1 LLKNPY
7 FRFFSFFGLRE
18 NPFAVSPD
26 PKYIFTTPEIQ
37 ESWEALLYGVRS
49 HSGIILLTGE
59 AGTGKTTLINR
70 LLDWLRERHMPTA
83 FIFNSHLERRH
94 LFDFMLADFGVK
106 SDPRWQGNAL
116 LGLSQWLP
124 QRCQEG
130 EIPVLIVDE
139 AQGLPLHML
148 EEIRQLLNLETSH
161 EKLLQI
167 VLAGQ
172 PELEEK
178 LNQPEMRHLKQR
190 ITLRCTT
197 APLNAKETEEY
208 IQVRLKIA
216 GASDRPIFTPEAMS
230 AVHAYSHGI
239 PRVINLLC
247 EHSLIN
253 AYAANLHVVPARFV
267 GEVAREFQFDQDVS
281 IQLISGVSSAPV
293 ARIYEPLNAAVDS
306 LAAFPAGVPVPIS
319 SIPSPPD
326 AVSMKAP
333 PLFSEVFP
341 APAVPAQLTLVP
353 AARGVKSRGIRY
365 AKSHSGPAVAVAA
378 VGNALV
384 AKSKEAGFAVR
395 DIFAKMR
402 STRIPVGSL
411 RGIRPVLVKK
421 GRDLQ
426 SVFRH
431 ARAKIVNTGI
441 LRHRMGSVRAR
452 AARATQLCTA
462 ALSEQG
468 KSFQILWN
476 DICSATGHSRG
487 VLLRWFQQPFEP
499 SQATAASAPQMHSQ
513 TKPLR
518 SRKASRSWEHPLER
532 LRLRQLSVQ
541 FSGNAPVRQWLRQ
554 PFHFA
559 QSFRSVSRFV
569 PRHLGDSSAVR
580 KQRE

>member
-1 LLKNPY
+1 
-7 FRFFSFFGLRE
+7 
-18 NPFAVSPD
+18 
-26 PKYIFTTPEIQ
+26 
-37 ESWEALLYGVRS
+37 
-49 HSGIILLTGE
+49 
-59 AGTGKTTLINR
+59 
-70 LLDWLRERHMPTA
+70 
-83 FIFNSHLERRH
+83 
-94 LFDFMLADFGVK
+94 MLADFGVK

-148 EEIRQLLNLETSH
+148 EEIRLLLNLETSH

-167 VLAGQ
+167 VLSGQ

-197 APLNAKETEEY
+197 APLTAKETEEY

-216 GASDRPIFTPEAMS
+216 GASGIPIFTPEAMS

-267 GEVAREFQFDQDVS
+267 GEVAHEFQFDQDERFQSMPRISS
-281 IQLISGVSSAPV
+281 ISV

-306 LAAFPAGVPVPIS
+306 LAAFQATVPATIAA
-319 SIPSPPD
+319 IPSLPETISTTDSTPV
-326 AVSMKAP
+326 A
-333 PLFSEVFP
+333 EVFP
-341 APAVPAQLTLVP
+341 APAELTQPMLVP
-353 AARGVKSRGIRY
+353 AASSLKSRAVRY
-365 AKSHSGPAVAVAA
+365 ARTHSGTALVVAA
-378 VGNALV
+378 VRDAVVTKGR
-384 AKSKEAGFAVR
+384 EAGVSIR
-395 DIFAKMR
+395 NIFAKMH
-402 STRIPVGSL
+402 SA
-411 RGIRPVLVKK
+411 RPPISSPQIVRTSLVKK
-421 GRDLQ
+421 GRDLR
-426 SVFRH
+426 SVVHH
-431 ARAKIVNTGI
+431 AQTRIVNTKV
-441 LRHRMGSVRAR
+441 LRQRMVSLRAR
-452 AARATQLCTA
+452 TARTTQLCVA

-476 DICSATGHSRG
+476 DFCSTTGRVGG
-487 VLLRWFQQPFEP
+487 VLLRWFQQPFEQP
-499 SQATAASAPQMHSQ
+499 QATTASARQIHSRV
-513 TKPLR
+513 KPVR
-518 SRKASRSWEHPLER
+518 SQEASRSWQHSIER
-532 LRLRQLSVQ
+532 LRPLSQLSVQ

-554 PFHFA
+554 PFHFS

-569 PRHLGDSSAVR
+569 PRHGGDRSAAR

>member
-18 NPFAVSPD
+18 NPFAVNPD
-26 PKYIFTTPEIQ
+26 PKYIFTTPELQ
-37 ESWEALLYGVRS
+37 ESWEALLYGVQS

-106 SDPRWQGNAL
+106 SDPRWQGNSL
-116 LGLSQWLP
+116 LGLTQWLP

-148 EEIRQLLNLETSH
+148 EEIRLLLNLESSH

-178 LNQPEMRHLKQR
+178 LNHPEMRHLKQR

-197 APLNAKETEEY
+197 APLKAKETEEY

-216 GASDRPIFTPEAMS
+216 GASGIPIFTPEAMS

-267 GEVAREFQFDQDVS
+267 GEVAHEFQFDQDIHVQS
-281 IQLISGVSSAPV
+281 IPGISSIPV
-293 ARIYEPLNAAVDS
+293 ARIYEPLDATVDP
-306 LAAFPAGVPVPIS
+306 LAAFRERVPAPNS

-326 AVSMKAP
+326 AESMKTS

-341 APAVPAQLTLVP
+341 ASAVPAQLTLVP
-353 AARGVKSRGIRY
+353 AARGVKSRGVRY
-365 AKSHSGPAVAVAA
+365 AKSHSGPAVVAA
-378 VGNALV
+378 AIGKALV
-384 AKSKEAGFAVR
+384 TKSKEAGDSIRNV
-395 DIFAKMR
+395 FAKIR
-402 STRIPVGSL
+402 STRIPMASL
-411 RGIRPVLVKK
+411 RVIGPVLVKK

-426 SVFRH
+426 NVFRH
-431 ARAKIVNTGI
+431 VQTRIVNTGV
-441 LRHRMGSVRAR
+441 LRQRMGSVRTRTAR
-452 AARATQLCTA
+452 VAQICAA

-476 DICSATGHSRG
+476 DCCLATGHARG
-487 VLLRWFQQPFEP
+487 FLLHWFQQPFEP
-499 SQATAASAPQMHSQ
+499 SQATTASAPQMHSQ
-513 TKPLR
+513 AKPLR
-518 SRKASRSWEHPLER
+518 SRKASRSWRYSLER
-532 LRLRQLSVQ
+532 LRLSQLSVQ

-554 PFHFA
+554 PFHFS

-569 PRHLGDSSAVR
+569 PRHGGDRSVAR
-580 KQRE
+580 K